1 MRWLALAYSLSEPS
15 SSRRVAVWRRLR
27 QLGAV
32 SPAGSAYLL
41 PESDESREAFG
52 WTAQEIREGGG
63 QALVLEVERLEPAEE
78 SRVIEAFR
86 AARDEDYRKIAD
98 EAANAANA
106 GDTTVSLEKLRRRL
120 QEVSRIDFFGAPEGP
135 RAAAALEQLE
145 AARGRPEPV
154 SPASPVDLARYR
166 GRTWVTRPRPHV
178 DRLSSA
184 WLIRRFVD
192 PEAVLRYGEPR
203 EGEVSFD
210 MPGAEFGHTGGL
222 CTFETLLAAF
232 HLEEPA
238 LHALAEI
245 VHAID
250 LHDLADGVESS
261 PEVAGVKAVLDG
273 WRAAGWPDEE
283 LERHGLALFEGLYRS
298 LGTKGSKP

>member
-52 WTAQEIREGGG
+52 WIAQEIRDGGG

-86 AARDEDYRKIAD
+86 AARDEDYKKIAD
-98 EAANAANA
+98 EAADASVN
-106 GDTTVSLEKLRRRL
+106 LEKLRRRL
-120 QEVSRIDFFGAPEGP
+120 QEISRIDFFGAPEGP
-135 RAAAALEQLE
+135 RAAAALERLE
-145 AARGRPEPV
+145 ASRGRPEPV

-192 PEAVLRYGEPR
+192 PEAVIRYGEPR
-203 EGEVSFD
+203 EGEISFD
-210 MPGAEFGHTGGL
+210 MPGADFGHTGSL
-222 CTFETLLAAF
+222 CTFETMLAAF
-232 HLEEPA
+232 RLEEPA
-238 LHALAEI
+238 LRALAAI

-250 LHDLADGVESS
+250 LHELGDS
-261 PEVAGVKAVLDG
+261 PPELAGVKAVLDG
-273 WRAAGWPDEE
+273 WRAAGWADEE
-283 LERHGLALFEGLYRS
+283 VERHGFALFEGLYRS
-298 LGTKGSKP
+298 LGAKGSKP

>member
-15 SSRRVAVWRRLR
+15 SSRRVSVWRRLR

-41 PESDESREAFG
+41 PESDVSREAFG
-52 WTAQEIREGGG
+52 WIAQEIREGGG

-86 AARDEDYRKIAD
+86 AARDEDYRKIAE
-98 EAANAANA
+98 EAADA
-106 GDTTVSLEKLRRRL
+106 GGNLEKLRRRL
-120 QEVSRIDFFGAPEGP
+120 QEISRIDFFGAPEGP
-135 RAAAALEQLE
+135 RAAAAIERLE
-145 AARGRPEPV
+145 AAHGRPEPE
-154 SPASPVDLARYR
+154 PPVDLARYR
-166 GRTWVTRPRPHV
+166 GRAWVTRPRPHV

-192 PEAVLRYGEPR
+192 PEAVIRYGEPR
-203 EGEVSFD
+203 DGEVSFD
-210 MPGAEFGHTGGL
+210 MPGADFGHTGGL
-222 CTFETLLAAF
+222 CTFETMLVAF
-232 HLEEPA
+232 RLDEPA
-238 LHALAEI
+238 LRALAAI
-245 VHAID
+245 VHEID
-250 LHDLADGVESS
+250 LHDGSSTAPETAGVE
-261 PEVAGVKAVLDG
+261 AVLDG

-298 LGTKGSKP
+298 LSAGAKKGS

>member
-15 SSRRVAVWRRLR
+15 SSRRVSVWRRLR

-52 WTAQEIREGGG
+52 WIAQEIRDGGG

-86 AARDEDYRKIAD
+86 AARDEDYRKISD
-98 EAANAANA
+98 EAADPDVN
-106 GDTTVSLEKLRRRL
+106 LEKLRRRL
-120 QEVSRIDFFGAPEGP
+120 QEISRIDFFGAPEGL
-135 RAAAALEQLE
+135 RAAAALERLE
-145 AARGRPEPV
+145 TARSQPEPA
-154 SPASPVDLARYR
+154 PPVDLAHYR

-192 PEAVLRYGEPR
+192 PDAVIRYGEPR

-210 MPGAEFGHTGGL
+210 MPGAEFGHASGL
-222 CTFETLLAAF
+222 CTFETMLAAF
-232 HLEEPA
+232 RLEEPA
-238 LHALAEI
+238 LRALAAI

-250 LHDLADGVESS
+250 LHEPGDS
-261 PEVAGVKAVLDG
+261 PPELAGVKAVLDG
-273 WRAAGWPDEE
+273 WRAAGWPDDE

-298 LGTKGSKP
+298 LGAKGSKP

>member
-52 WTAQEIREGGG
+52 WIAQEIRDGGG
-63 QALVLEVERLEPAEE
+63 QALVLEVERLGPSEE
-78 SRVIEAFR
+78 AGVIEAFR
-86 AARDEDYRKIAD
+86 AVRDEDYRKIAE
-98 EAANAANA
+98 EAAAPEIN
-106 GDTTVSLEKLRRRL
+106 LEKLRRRL

-135 RAAAALEQLE
+135 QAAAILDRLE
-145 AARGRPEPV
+145 AERSRSEPA
-154 SPASPVDLARYR
+154 PPVDVALYR

-184 WLIRRFVD
+184 WLIRRFID
-192 PEAVLRYGEPR
+192 PEAVIRYGEPR
-203 EGEVSFD
+203 EGEISFD

-238 LHALAEI
+238 LHSLAAV

-250 LHDLADGVESS
+250 LHDFSDPPPDL
-261 PEVAGVKAVLDG
+261 AGVKAVLDG
-273 WRAAGWPDEE
+273 WRAAGWPDEV
-283 LERHGLALFEGLYRS
+283 LESHGIALFEGLYRS
-298 LGTKGSKP
+298 LGARTR

>member
-52 WTAQEIREGGG
+52 WIAQEIRDGGG

-98 EAANAANA
+98 EAANAADA
-106 GDTTVSLEKLRRRL
+106 SVSLEKLRRRL

-135 RAAAALEQLE
+135 RAAAVLERLE
-145 AARGRPEPV
+145 AARRRPEPI
-154 SPASPVDLARYR
+154 SPASPVDFARYR

-184 WLIRRFVD
+184 WLIRRFID

-203 EGEVSFD
+203 DGEVSFD
-210 MPGAEFGHTGGL
+210 MPGADFGHTGGL
-222 CTFETLLAAF
+222 CTFESLLAAF
-232 HLEEPA
+232 RLEEPA
-238 LHALAEI
+238 LHSLAAI

-250 LHDLADGVESS
+250 LHDLGDSGDPP
-261 PEVAGVKAVLDG
+261 PEVAGVQAVLDG

-298 LGTKGSKP
+298 LGAKSSKP

>member
-41 PESDESREAFG
+41 PESDETREAFG
-52 WTAQEIREGGG
+52 WIAQEIRDGGG

-86 AARDEDYRKIAD
+86 AARDEDYKKIAA
-98 EAANAANA
+98 EASEASVN
-106 GDTTVSLEKLRRRL
+106 LEKLRRRL
-120 QEVSRIDFFGAPEGP
+120 QEISRIDFFGAPEGP
-135 RAAAALEQLE
+135 RTAAALERLE
-145 AARGRPEPV
+145 AASGRPGPV

-184 WLIRRFVD
+184 WLIRRFID
-192 PEAVLRYGEPR
+192 PEAVIRYGEPR

-210 MPGAEFGHTGGL
+210 MPGAEFSHTGGL

-232 HLEEPA
+232 RLEEPA
-238 LHALAEI
+238 LRALAAI
-245 VHAID
+245 VHEID
-250 LHDLADGVESS
+250 LHDSSSTAPETAGVE
-261 PEVAGVKAVLDG
+261 AILDG
-273 WRAAGWPDEE
+273 WRAAGWADEE

-298 LGTKGSKP
+298 LGARAASRTR

>member
-32 SPAGSAYLL
+32 SPAGSAHLL

-52 WTAQEIREGGG
+52 WIAQEIRDGGG

-78 SRVIEAFR
+78 ARVIEAFR

-98 EAANAANA
+98 EAVTAAGPDIN
-106 GDTTVSLEKLRRRL
+106 LEKLRRRL
-120 QEVSRIDFFGAPEGP
+120 QEVSRIDFFGAPEGL
-135 RAAAALEQLE
+135 RATAILDRLE
-145 AARGRPEPV
+145 AERGRSELAP
-154 SPASPVDLARYR
+154 PVDLARYR

-184 WLIRRFVD
+184 WLIRRFID

-210 MPGAEFGHTGGL
+210 MPGAEFGHTGAL

-232 HLEEPA
+232 HLDEPA
-238 LHALAEI
+238 LHSLAAI

-250 LHDLADGVESS
+250 LHDFSDAP
-261 PEVAGVKAVLDG
+261 PELAGVKAVLDG
-273 WRAAGWPDEE
+273 WRAAGWSDEE
-283 LERHGLALFEGLYRS
+283 LESHGIALFEGLYRS
-298 LGTKGSKP
+298 LGAKGSKP

>member
-15 SSRRVAVWRRLR
+15 SSRRVSVWRRLR

-41 PESDESREAFG
+41 PESDEGRESFG
-52 WTAQEIREGGG
+52 WIAQEIRDGGG

-86 AARDEDYRKIAD
+86 VARDEDYRKITE
-98 EAANAANA
+98 EASGASVN
-106 GDTTVSLEKLRRRL
+106 LEKLRRRL

-135 RAAAALEQLE
+135 RAAAALDRLE
-145 AARGRPEPV
+145 AAGVRPGPE
-154 SPASPVDLARYR
+154 SPVDPARYR

-184 WLIRRFVD
+184 WLIRRFID
-192 PEAVLRYGEPR
+192 PEAVIRYGEPR

-210 MPGAEFGHTGGL
+210 MPGAELGHANGL
-222 CTFETLLAAF
+222 CTFETMLSTFRLDDPALRALAA
-232 HLEEPA
+232 
-238 LHALAEI
+238 I

-250 LHDLADGVESS
+250 LHDLTDPP
-261 PEVAGVKAVLDG
+261 PELAGVKAVLDG
-273 WRAAGWPDEE
+273 WRQAGWPDGE
-283 LERHGLALFEGLYRS
+283 LERHGIALFEGLYRS
-298 LGTKGSKP
+298 LSAKGSKPGG